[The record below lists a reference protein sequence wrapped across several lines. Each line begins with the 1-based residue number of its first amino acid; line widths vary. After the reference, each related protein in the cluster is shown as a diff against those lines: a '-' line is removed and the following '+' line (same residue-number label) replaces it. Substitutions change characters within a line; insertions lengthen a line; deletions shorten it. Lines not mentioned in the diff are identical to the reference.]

1 MFNHNSSKDKIEKII
16 LDSVNSCILTRVSL
30 YSTCKEVFSISNI
43 IEYESTL
50 SAIYQVLDELV
61 KEKQITF
68 NKEKDLWVIA
78 YYTLNTLINKANNI

>member
-1 MFNHNSSKDKIEKII
+1 MFNHNYSKDKIENII

-68 NKEKDLWVIA
+68 NKEKDLSVIA
-78 YYTLNTLINKANNI
+78 YYTLNTLIKKAKNI

>member
-68 NKEKDLWVIA
+68 NKEKDLRMIA
-78 YYTLNTLINKANNI
+78 YYTLNTLIKKAKNI